1 MPRERKNPVA
11 ADQEVLIAGTCQIA
25 GCLAPRLPGF
35 CSFFMNGQNAVT
47 VDCD

>member
-1 MPRERKNPVA
+1 VA

-25 GCLAPRLPGF
+25 GCLAPRLPAF
-35 CSFFMNGQNAVT
+35 CSFFMNSQNAVT